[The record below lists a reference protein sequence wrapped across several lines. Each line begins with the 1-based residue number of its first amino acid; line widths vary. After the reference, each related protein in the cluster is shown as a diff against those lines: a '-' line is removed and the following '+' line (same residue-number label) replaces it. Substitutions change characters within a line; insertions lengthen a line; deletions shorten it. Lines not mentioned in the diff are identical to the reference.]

1 VAVARV
7 DEGPLAMVQ
16 KKIKEELEAG
26 KLSDAKA
33 GPRSRRETPRSEV
46 SNVLLVQRGQ
56 GGTDEQEELQQH

>member
-1 VAVARV
+1 MAVARV

-16 KKIKEELEAG
+16 KKIKGALEAG

-33 GPRSRRETPRSEV
+33 GPRFSRENPRSKV

-56 GGTDEQEELQQH
+56 GGTDEQEQWQQR